1 MLLLGNLDFEI
12 LLYNLYN
19 FLGGGPLSGSPGCYQ
34 NLSLI
39 RLTTELIKQH
49 FYGKPDNQKWIIVDM
64 GVTFADDTIPGIDLI
79 YPDPGFIIDK
89 KEDLLGIILTHA
101 HEDHIGAIAHIW
113 PKLKCKIYATPFTAV
128 LINEKFKEKKIDISK
143 ELKIVQLNSTLDL
156 DPFKIEF
163 VTLTHS
169 ILEPNGLKIETP
181 VGNILHT
188 GDWKCDPDPL
198 IGENINSKRLK
209 EIGDEGVLA
218 MICDSTNV
226 FSAGRAGSE
235 LDVRNNL
242 LKVMQRLNKRIIIT
256 SFASNVARMETA
268 FYCAEKTGRQ
278 IALVGRSMHRIYK
291 AARQCGYLNNVIE
304 PLDARDVK
312 NIARE
317 KIVYLCTGSQGEPMG
332 AMNRI
337 ANYIHPDVFIERGD
351 TVIFSSKII
360 PGNEKKLYKLHNQ
373 LVKEGIEVISEENEY
388 IHVSGHPNR
397 EDLKDMYNWIKPKC
411 VIPVHGEHRHM
422 IEHINFAKE
431 MQVPYPVK
439 VENGDIVRIYPGN
452 KPEVFDKAP
461 SGKLY
466 VDGNISVEE
475 DSQSIKERKN
485 LSANGFIEA
494 TILITPKGNIHNR
507 PLLTFRGL
515 PIYEKEE
522 FLYELEDEIEK
533 TTRSFSLNNK
543 KQETNLIDALKTT
556 CRKFTKEKTGKRP
569 LTNIN
574 LVRI

>member
-1 MLLLGNLDFEI
+1 MKEELIFCP
-12 LLYNLYN
+12 
-19 FLGGGPLSGSPGCYQ
+19 LGGSGEIGMNM
-34 NLSLI
+34 NL
-39 RLTTELIKQH
+39 
-49 FYGKPDNQKWIIVDM
+49 FAYGKLENQKWIIVDI
-64 GVTFADDTIPGIDLI
+64 GVTFADDSIPGIDLI

-89 KEDLLGIILTHA
+89 KDDLLGIVLTHA

-113 PKLKCKIYATPFTAV
+113 PKLKCKMYATPFTSV
-128 LINEKFKEKKIDISK
+128 LISEKFKEKKIDITGY
-143 ELKIVQLNSTLDL
+143 LKIVELNSTLNL
-156 DPFKIEF
+156 DPFKVEF

-209 EIGDEGVLA
+209 EIGKEGVIA

-235 LDVRNNL
+235 LDVRKNM
-242 LKVMQRLNKRIIIT
+242 LKVMERLNKRVIVT
-256 SFASNVARMETA
+256 SFASNVARMESV
-268 FYCAEKTGRQ
+268 FYCAKKVGRQ
-278 IALVGRSMHRIYK
+278 IVLVGRSMHRIYK
-291 AARQCGYLNNVIE
+291 AAKQCGYLNNVIE
-304 PLDARDVK
+304 PLDARDAK
-312 NIARE
+312 NISRN

-337 ANYIHPDVFIERGD
+337 SNYTHPDVFIEKGD
-351 TVIFSSKII
+351 AVIFSSKII

-373 LVKEGIEVISEENEY
+373 LVKEGIEVISEESDY

-397 EDLKDMYNWIKPKC
+397 EDLRDMYNWIKPKS

-422 IEHINFAKE
+422 LEHINFAKE
-431 MQVPYPVK
+431 MQVSYPIK
-439 VENGDIVRIYPGN
+439 VENGDIVRLYPGK
-452 KPEVFDKAP
+452 KPEVYDKAP
-461 SGKLY
+461 NGKIY
-466 VDGNISVEE
+466 VDGSISVEE

-485 LSANGFIEA
+485 VAANGFIEA

-522 FLYELEDEIEK
+522 FQIGLEDEIEK
-533 TTRSFSLNNK
+533 TVKAFSLNNK
-543 KQETNLIDALKTT
+543 KQETNLIDALKST
-556 CRKFTKEKTGKRP
+556 CRKFTKQKTGKRP
-569 LTNIN
+569 LANIN

>member
-1 MLLLGNLDFEI
+1 M
-12 LLYNLYN
+12 
-19 FLGGGPLSGSPGCYQ
+19 
-34 NLSLI
+34 
-39 RLTTELIKQH
+39 
-49 FYGKPDNQKWIIVDM
+49 
-64 GVTFADDTIPGIDLI
+64 
-79 YPDPGFIIDK
+79 
-89 KEDLLGIILTHA
+89 
-101 HEDHIGAIAHIW
+101 
-113 PKLKCKIYATPFTAV
+113 
-128 LINEKFKEKKIDISK
+128 
-143 ELKIVQLNSTLDL
+143 
-156 DPFKIEF
+156 
-163 VTLTHS
+163 
-169 ILEPNGLKIETP
+169 
-181 VGNILHT
+181 HT

-533 TTRSFSLNNK
+533 TTRSFSLNNI

>member
-1 MLLLGNLDFEI
+1 MRDELIFCP
-12 LLYNLYN
+12 
-19 FLGGGPLSGSPGCYQ
+19 LGGSGEIGMNM
-34 NLSLI
+34 NL
-39 RLTTELIKQH
+39 
-49 FYGKPDNQKWIIVDM
+49 FAYGKPENQKWIIVDI
-64 GVTFADDTIPGIDLI
+64 GVTFADDTMPGIDLI

-89 KEDLLGIILTHA
+89 KDDLVGIVLTHA

-113 PKLKCKIYATPFTAV
+113 PKLKCKIYATPFTSV
-128 LINEKFKEKKIDISK
+128 LITEKFKEKKIDITNF
-143 ELKIVQLNSTLDL
+143 LKVVELNSTIKLE
-156 DPFKIEF
+156 PFKIEF

-198 IGENINSKRLK
+198 IGQNINSKRLK
-209 EIGDEGVLA
+209 EIGKEGVIT

-226 FSAGRAGSE
+226 FSEGRAGSE
-235 LDVRNNL
+235 LDVRKNM
-242 LKVMQRLNKRIIIT
+242 LKVMSRLKNRIIIT

-268 FYCAEKTGRQ
+268 IYCAEKTGRQ

-304 PLDARDVK
+304 PIDPRDAK
-312 NIARE
+312 KIARN

-332 AMNRI
+332 AMKRI
-337 ANYIHPDVFIERGD
+337 SNYTHPDVFIEKDD

-360 PGNEKKLYKLHNQ
+360 PGNEKKLYKLHNE
-373 LVKEGIEVISEENEY
+373 LVKEGIEVISEENEF

-397 EDLKDMYNWIKPKC
+397 EDLRDMYNWIKPKS

-422 IEHINFAKE
+422 LEHISFAKE
-431 MQVPYPVK
+431 MQVPYPIK
-439 VENGDIVRIYPGN
+439 VENGDIIRIFPGN
-452 KPEVFDKAP
+452 KPEIFDKAP
-461 SGKLY
+461 NGRIY
-466 VDGNISVEE
+466 VDGNIPVEE
-475 DSQSIKERKN
+475 EAQSIKERRN
-485 LSANGFIEA
+485 ISANGFLEA
-494 TILITPKGNIHNR
+494 TILITPKGNIHNK

-522 FLYELEDEIEK
+522 FSYGLEEMIEK
-533 TTRSFSLNNK
+533 TLKSFSLNNK
-543 KQETNLIDALKTT
+543 KQEENMINALKIT
-556 CRKFTKEKTGKRP
+556 CRKFTKEKTGKKP
-569 LTNIN
+569 ITNIN